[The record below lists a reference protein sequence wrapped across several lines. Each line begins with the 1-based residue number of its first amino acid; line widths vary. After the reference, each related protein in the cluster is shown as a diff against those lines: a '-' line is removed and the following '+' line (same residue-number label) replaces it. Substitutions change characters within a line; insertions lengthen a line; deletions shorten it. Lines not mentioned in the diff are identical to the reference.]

1 MWSRIKSAFGWLAGA
16 VIGILM
22 LLLKLKNR
30 KIERQK
36 EDIADL
42 KSDVKVKDVEL
53 RTTVTA
59 KTVEAENAEKQV
71 EIKEQ
76 AQSTIDDYNAGNVDY
91 NRIIEGWNDE
101 KSI

>member
-1 MWSRIKSAFGWLAGA
+1 MWNRIKNAFGWLAGA
-16 VIGILM
+16 VIAFLM

-53 RTTVTA
+53 KTTTVA

-91 NRIIEGWNDE
+91 NRIIGGWNDE

>member
-16 VIGILM
+16 VIAFLM
-22 LLLKLKNR
+22 LLLGMKNR

-53 RTTVTA
+53 KTTTTA
-59 KTVEAENAEKQV
+59 KTVETEQAEKTV
-71 EIKEQ
+71 EVKEQ
-76 AQSTIDDYNAGNVDY
+76 AQKTIDDYDAGKVDY

-101 KSI
+101 K